1 MLTLQDMTPAQR
13 SRIKKFVRKYN
24 NENTISFYS
33 GMFSNQRVYAG
44 FRPYY
49 ESYTNIVKRTAAFY
63 KELGCTS
70 PLVASVLF
78 EYTLWNGYF
87 SKDKHLVYSSAGRIN
102 NFAATGADIMLGKSV
117 CLNNA
122 EMLTRVLK
130 EMGDEAYFLGC
141 SIIPNK
147 NTQREYRP
155 NIPRDRIEEKPS
167 FIKNVLM
174 RPLFKKIGN
183 HAVTL
188 VKCGGNYIISD
199 PTSIAFAEINDVMK
213 AKFVGINQEMGL
225 NPGIGMALN
234 EGDKHEYI
242 DALLK
247 AFILSDHKPMTT
259 AEMKEIY
266 ETVVNACDRN
276 KNIFEDFHAA
286 NKQDIDV
293 VCKTLTKS
301 NY

>member
-1 MLTLQDMTPAQR
+1 MLTLQNMTPAQR
-13 SRIKKFVRKYN
+13 SRIRKFVRKYN
-24 NENTISFYS
+24 NESTIRVYS
-33 GMFSNQRVYAG
+33 SMFSTQRSMAG
-44 FRPYY
+44 FQPYY
-49 ESYTNIVKRTAAFY
+49 ESYMNIIKRTAAFY
-63 KELGCTS
+63 KELGSTN
-70 PLVASVLF
+70 PLTASVLF

-102 NFAATGADIMLGKSV
+102 NFAATGADIMRGKSV

-130 EMGDEAYFLGC
+130 EMGNEAYFLGC
-141 SIIPNK
+141 SIIPEK
-147 NTQREYRP
+147 NIQREYRP

-167 FIKNVLM
+167 FIKNVLL
-174 RPLFKKIGN
+174 RPLVKKIGN

-188 VKCGGNYIISD
+188 VKNGGNYIISD

-213 AKFVGINQEMGL
+213 AKFVGINQGMGL
-225 NPGIGMALN
+225 NPGIGLAIN
-234 EGDKHEYI
+234 EGDRHEYI

-247 AFILSDHKPMTT
+247 AFVLSDHKPMTT
-259 AEMKEIY
+259 EKMKELY
-266 ETVVNACDRN
+266 ETIVDVCDRN
-276 KNIFEDFHAA
+276 KNIFDDFHDA
-286 NKQDIDV
+286 NKKDIDI